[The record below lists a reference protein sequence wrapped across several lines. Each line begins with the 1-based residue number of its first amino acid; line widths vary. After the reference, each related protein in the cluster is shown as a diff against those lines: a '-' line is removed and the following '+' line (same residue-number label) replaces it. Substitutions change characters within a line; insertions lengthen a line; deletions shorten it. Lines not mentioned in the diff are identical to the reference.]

1 MRTLLQNIQQAFS
14 ESPLAQL
21 ALLITILVGF
31 FTIVKGVWEIGVGA
45 YRLIRACIAWW
56 YDRKVFH
63 FLKTVQNPG
72 ALHEVS
78 EIAESIK
85 RKPLKVLHSLRRL
98 EQKEKVQCLNVD
110 ESASGLW
117 GLHSLER

>member
-1 MRTLLQNIQQAFS
+1 MPSCPLSECRPLLFIELCHHGSFGRYTLR
-14 ESPLAQL
+14 
-21 ALLITILVGF
+21 GD
-31 FTIVKGVWEIGVGA
+31 G
-45 YRLIRACIAWW
+45 
-56 YDRKVFH
+56 H
-63 FLKTVQNPG
+63 FY
-72 ALHEVS
+72 EVS

-98 EQKEKVQCLNVD
+98 EQKEKVQCLNVN